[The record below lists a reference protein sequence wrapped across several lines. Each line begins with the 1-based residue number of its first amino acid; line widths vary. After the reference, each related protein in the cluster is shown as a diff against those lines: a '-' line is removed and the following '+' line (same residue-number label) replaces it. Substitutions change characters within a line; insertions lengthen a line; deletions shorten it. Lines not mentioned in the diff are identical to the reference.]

1 MSAFDKVI
9 PLFKAKGWHLYR
21 GRPRTNFPAIVMQGR
36 ATTIER
42 GTFYHVLPAT
52 LRDESF
58 DEVAGHLSF
67 AHQSNQLPTYND
79 RANPPSIVRGVL
91 ETDDGFAIV
100 PADDDNKGSQFHGYE
115 FDLLRIE
122 DAVKFNISNYNI
134 HYFESIDEMATFV
147 VRNKITP
154 QLSSQLPHQTRWSF
168 AHRDANPEELVIY
181 PDNPSPILFRGQNRR
196 FEPCHATITRGLR
209 KCPRNIGGLP
219 TAEQAAVIL
228 NLVKVQWFA
237 ECLRET
243 PAFHWMEQQKI
254 YLDETAVA
262 QHYGLPTGYI
272 DLSQSFDVSAFFA
285 CCEYNK
291 HHQKWSPVGSGEG
304 VVYVL
309 DQRLLPLGMGPKPI
323 CMQPF
328 PRPSEQWGWVH
339 ELTLGDDFDSQPY
352 VKKFIFKQNL
362 QASQRVFEKFDRGGA
377 LFPPDPLATVADKI
391 LASSQVPLNVALKT
405 IQGIVKDPLGLY
417 GESTQDVV
425 DMIERE
431 ARVTISTAPDSILD
445 DKVQAEMHLVWNQRK
460 GAFLNGVGYRL
471 TRSNPSSIT

>member
-1 MSAFDKVI
+1 
-9 PLFKAKGWHLYR
+9 
-21 GRPRTNFPAIVMQGR
+21 
-36 ATTIER
+36 
-42 GTFYHVLPAT
+42 
-52 LRDESF
+52 
-58 DEVAGHLSF
+58 
-67 AHQSNQLPTYND
+67 
-79 RANPPSIVRGVL
+79 
-91 ETDDGFAIV
+91 
-100 PADDDNKGSQFHGYE
+100 
-115 FDLLRIE
+115 
-122 DAVKFNISNYNI
+122 
-134 HYFESIDEMATFV
+134 
-147 VRNKITP
+147 
-154 QLSSQLPHQTRWSF
+154 
-168 AHRDANPEELVIY
+168 
-181 PDNPSPILFRGQNRR
+181 
-196 FEPCHATITRGLR
+196 
-209 KCPRNIGGLP
+209 
-219 TAEQAAVIL
+219 
-228 NLVKVQWFA
+228 
-237 ECLRET
+237 
-243 PAFHWMEQQKI
+243 
-254 YLDETAVA
+254 
-262 QHYGLPTGYI
+262 
-272 DLSQSFDVSAFFA
+272 
-285 CCEYNK
+285 
-291 HHQKWSPVGSGEG
+291 
-304 VVYVL
+304 
-309 DQRLLPLGMGPKPI
+309 MGPKPI